1 MKNLLK
7 HWISKKFKMKSVLFI
22 CSICIV
28 AAYIAGTDCKQT
40 KISTIERIK
49 KHQDWL
55 KRHCKPKSYK
65 IPPKQPL
72 LSELS
77 NLWRKKKEMTITQK
91 GNKKK
96 QNIQNETTSK
106 HSSTKNVMT
115 LKPLEILRNE
125 SHYKILSSKLENTTT
140 ISTYPAIDIIEE
152 GTEDPLKS
160 SPNILNIA
168 ITQKSTNL
176 ANISA
181 RKIFEPK
188 VRTYPHWDNWS
199 NWSECSRSCDGGVM
213 HQTRKCIG
221 RKSLTGNQFISDACF
236 GYYKRYQLCNDFPC
250 PAKSKGFRANQCA
263 AYNGILFEGHRY
275 SWQPYRKDDAE
286 CELNCMPLGMKYYA
300 TLSESVI
307 NGTPCKRSAEYYR
320 LNFLGRALCVDG
332 VCKAVNADGS
342 INGAYAHSG
351 AVSCGGLLCRPVTKI
366 FTRDPQPDDVL
377 VHVATI
383 PTGASNI
390 SITELRNS
398 VNLLVL
404 RTSQQKSIV
413 NSESIVSESGS
424 YEAVGATFD
433 YHRIDGVQNSDGVT
447 EWITSTGP
455 IWDSM
460 ELLIFGKSQNP
471 GIKYE
476 YMLPIISDSE
486 ENELSVENNNGLL
499 RSGGENASPL
509 SNSRTG
515 RRRNFTW
522 KVVGFSACTKSCGG
536 GVQAPIVR
544 CIRENLLRY
553 YSQRRCIHSE
563 KPVLNE
569 NLLHCNTQPCPAY
582 WHFEKW
588 GECRC
593 LNERAFRRREV
604 SCLQELASGT
614 VIQVDNTACMEE
626 MPPTQKQ
633 CECPNSRGGDLSR
646 YRLHSNS
653 ESANSTRRQRIMIDN
668 SSINAVWL
676 TSEWNQYC
684 SATCGLGVEYRTIF
698 CDRSEVGAVRCDPNK
713 TPENRRPCVKP
724 SCEDGEW
731 FVGPWSSCNGD
742 CFNLRR
748 SRVVLC
754 IKNKLIV
761 DHKMCNLKL
770 KPQLFEKCSHD
781 EEEITFCAPRWH
793 YSEWSQCTKSC
804 DGGTQ
809 RRNLRCLEYDGT
821 QNNLR
826 DSTKCRYAARET
838 IFRSCNTHDCNE
850 HHQNYSSSTCTD
862 KLSNCKWAA
871 KGKLCSY
878 EYYRMSCCIS
888 CAGGI

>member
-1 MKNLLK
+1 MLHKNSIFRRTVVKENENLR
-7 HWISKKFKMKSVLFI
+7 
-22 CSICIV
+22 ICIIG
-28 AAYIAGTDCKQT
+28 AYIAGTDCIET

-55 KRHCKPKSYK
+55 KKHCKPKSYK
-65 IPPKQPL
+65 IPTNQPL
-72 LSELS
+72 LSERS
-77 NLWRKKKEMTITQK
+77 NLWRQKKEMTITQK
-91 GNKKK
+91 GGKK
-96 QNIQNETTSK
+96 QKQQYIQNEIIPK
-106 HSSTKNVMT
+106 HSSTTNLMT
-115 LKPLEILRNE
+115 LKPLEILQNE
-125 SHYKILSSKLENTTT
+125 SHYEISSSKLVDTTT
-140 ISTYPAIDIIEE
+140 MSSFPDVHLIKEGIKVSTESTAKIISPPMTPVNF
-152 GTEDPLKS
+152 
-160 SPNILNIA
+160 PNIL
-168 ITQKSTNL
+168 
-176 ANISA
+176 A
-181 RKIFEPK
+181 RKRFELK
-188 VRTYPHWDNWS
+188 VRTYPRWDNWS
-199 NWSECSRSCDGGVM
+199 NWSECSRSCGGGVM

-236 GYYKRYQLCNDFPC
+236 GYFKRYQLCNDLPC
-250 PAKSKGFRANQCA
+250 PAKSKDFRSNQCA
-263 AYNGILFEGHRY
+263 AYNGIMFEGHKY
-275 SWQPYRKDDAE
+275 SWQPYIKSDAE
-286 CELNCMPLGMKYYA
+286 CELNCKPLGMKYYA
-300 TLSESVI
+300 TLNESVI
-307 NGTPCKRSAEYYR
+307 NGTPCKRPAEYYR
-320 LNFLGRALCVDG
+320 LNFLGRAICVDG
-332 VCKAVNADGS
+332 ICKAVNASGS

-351 AVSCGGLLCRPVTKI
+351 SVSCGGLLCRPVTGI
-366 FTRDPQPDDVL
+366 FTRDPQPDDGL

-398 VNLLVL
+398 LNLLVL

-413 NSESIVSESGS
+413 NSESNVSESGS

-433 YHRIDGVQNSDGVT
+433 YHRIDGVQNSEGVT

-455 IWDSM
+455 IRDSLD
-460 ELLIFGKSQNP
+460 LLVFGKNRNP

-486 ENELSVENNNGLL
+486 ENELSVENMNSFL
-499 RSGGENASPL
+499 RAGGEDASVL
-509 SNSRTG
+509 SSSRPG

-522 KVVGFSACTKSCGG
+522 KVVGFRACTKSCGG

-553 YSQRRCIHSE
+553 YSQRRCIHSV

-588 GECRC
+588 GECHC
-593 LNERAFRRREV
+593 LHEGAFRRREV

-614 VIQVDNTACMEE
+614 VIHVDSTACMEE

-633 CECPNSRGGDLSR
+633 CECPNNRSRDSSR
-646 YRLHSNS
+646 YRLHTHSG
-653 ESANSTRRQRIMIDN
+653 SANSTRRQRIMVDN
-668 SSINAVWL
+668 SSTNAVWL

-698 CDRSEVGAVRCDPNK
+698 CDRSEVGAVRCDHNK
-713 TPENRRPCVKP
+713 TPENRRPCVRP

-742 CFNLRR
+742 CFNLGRT
-748 SRVVLC
+748 RVVLC
-754 IKNKLIV
+754 IQNKLIV
-761 DHKMCNLKL
+761 DHKKCKSELQ
-770 KPQLFEKCSHD
+770 PQSFEKCSHD
-781 EEEITFCAPRWH
+781 EGEITYCAPRWH

-809 RRNLRCLEYDGT
+809 RRSVRCLEYNAT
-821 QNNLR
+821 LNSLQ
-826 DSTKCRYAARET
+826 DSTRCRYAAREP
-838 IFRSCNTHDCNE
+838 IFRSCNTNDCDE

-862 KLSNCKWAA
+862 KLPNCKWAA
-871 KGKLCSY
+871 QGKLCSY
-878 EYYRMSCCIS
+878 DYYRTSCCIS
-888 CAGGI
+888 CSGRV